1 MQSGRQRQVSKI
13 QHHNPSDQKMEG
25 TSETGQA
32 LYQDP
37 NTIQRRQA
45 PTGDLYTQP
54 DKPSRRQPPPPG
66 GSQQTTEMPTYQD
79 PSSIQRQQAPT
90 GDMYAMPQ
98 KKPVYSQ
105 VNKDTKVHVHVGQCI
120 Q

>member
-1 MQSGRQRQVSKI
+1 MVDKNSTADKHTFFYTLFFPR
-13 QHHNPSDQKMEG
+13 P
-25 TSETGQA
+25 ETGQA
-32 LYQDP
+32 LYQEPD
-37 NTIQRRQA
+37 TIQRKQA

-66 GSQQTTEMPTYQD
+66 GSQQMTEMATYQD
-79 PSSIQRQQAPT
+79 PNTIERQQAPT

-105 VNKDTKVHVHVGQCI
+105 VNKENKVSQQQGAAQ
-120 Q
+120 